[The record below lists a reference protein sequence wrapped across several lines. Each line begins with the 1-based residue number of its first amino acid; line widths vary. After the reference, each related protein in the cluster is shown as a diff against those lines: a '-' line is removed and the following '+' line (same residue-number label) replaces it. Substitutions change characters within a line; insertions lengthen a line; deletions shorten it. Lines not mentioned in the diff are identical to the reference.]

1 MARHR
6 NSSTG
11 TEKVP
16 TKSHPDATG
25 VLEKKNEGIKD
36 IVSLSESRKNKT
48 TGIAALYPEC

>member
-36 IVSLSESRKNKT
+36 IVSPSESRKNKT